1 MTTIKLIPSTI
12 EFDVSIDSASMPGLF
27 DQSLETTICAKID
40 EHVTNRI
47 PDAIHVSDALQNDR
61 DFLRRVRDWV
71 IESMDTSDIARQVG
85 DQIDVAEV
93 IDSLGLTNE
102 SIAENN
108 QFMRKLTDSPR
119 FQNSI
124 YNSVTSLHN
133 DINMREIIQQQIDSM
148 SNSIANDVAEKVMI
162 IIANKISNTD
172 V

>member
-1 MTTIKLIPSTI
+1 MTTIRLIPATL

-47 PDAIHVSDALQNDR
+47 PDAENISDALQSNR

-71 IESMDTSDIARQVG
+71 IESMDTGDIARQVG
-85 DQIDVAEV
+85 DQIDITEV
-93 IDSLGLTNE
+93 VDSLGLTNE

-108 QFMRKLTDSPR
+108 QFMRKLTDSPK
-119 FQNSI
+119 FHNI
-124 YNSVTSLHN
+124 VYNSVGRLH
-133 DINMREIIQQQIDSM
+133 DDLNMRAIITEKIESM
-148 SNSIANDVAEKVMI
+148 SISIANDVAEKVMTM
-162 IIANKISNTD
+162 IANKISNTD

>member
-47 PDAIHVSDALQNDR
+47 PDAENISDALQSNR

-71 IESMDTSDIARQVG
+71 IESMDTGDIARQVG
-85 DQIDVAEV
+85 DQIDIAEV

-119 FQNSI
+119 FHNAV
-124 YNSVTSLHN
+124 YNSVTRLH
-133 DINMREIIQQQIDSM
+133 DDMNMRDIINEKIESM
-148 SNSIANDVAEKVMI
+148 SISIANDVAEKVMTM
-162 IIANKISNTD
+162 IANKISNTD

>member
-47 PDAIHVSDALQNDR
+47 PDAENISDALQSNR

-71 IESMDTSDIARQVG
+71 IESMDTGDIARQVG
-85 DQIDVAEV
+85 DQIDITEV
-93 IDSLGLTNE
+93 VHSLGLTNE

-119 FQNSI
+119 FQTAI
-124 YNSVTSLHN
+124 YNSVTRLHN
-133 DINMREIIQQQIDSM
+133 DINMRDIIQEKIESM
-148 SNSIANDVAEKVMI
+148 SNSIANDVAEKVMV